1 MTTIDETRITD
12 PEEIERILEERA
24 VALAQSTDD
33 EAHGEHITFVIVRLG
48 SERYAMPIDCVREI
62 KPLDR
67 VTALSATPPFW
78 LGLANLRGNLH
89 PVLDLR
95 RYLGVQSIVE
105 SDEPQ
110 LVLVSGDTL
119 TIGLRVDQVV
129 EVRAIA
135 TSEIGPSLVERTAER
150 ADIHTGLTRDLIC
163 VLDIE
168 ELLADRALIVQD
180 VS

>member
-1 MTTIDETRITD
+1 M
-12 PEEIERILEERA
+12 
-24 VALAQSTDD
+24 
-33 EAHGEHITFVIVRLG
+33 
-48 SERYAMPIDCVREI
+48 
-62 KPLDR
+62 
-67 VTALSATPPFW
+67 
-78 LGLANLRGNLH
+78 
-89 PVLDLR
+89 LDLR

>member
-78 LGLANLRGNLH
+78 LGLANLRRRAHRPGRAHRHDLHGRVGLRPADRLRLH
-89 PVLDLR
+89 PGGGGGGHHGSRQGPGHQVALR
-95 RYLGVQSIVE
+95 PCNRRFRRLSN
-105 SDEPQ
+105 
-110 LVLVSGDTL
+110 
-119 TIGLRVDQVV
+119 
-129 EVRAIA
+129 
-135 TSEIGPSLVERTAER
+135 
-150 ADIHTGLTRDLIC
+150 HTVNNWR
-163 VLDIE
+163 
-168 ELLADRALIVQD
+168 RP
-180 VS
+180 